1 MEAVIWKGNGPKE
14 FWKVVKQAQR
24 KTKKSKVGPIKD
36 GNDNLLLDDTEKA
49 KCFNDYFA
57 SIGED
62 LAEKYDEIREENLQ
76 QYIVRVTP
84 TTEEIQINQGTV
96 RERLD
101 KKLNPKKAMGPDQIA
116 PKDLAMLGDS
126 VEKGLFHVFKESID
140 TAKYPS
146 AWKVSNLNPVFKK
159 GGVTERANFRP
170 ISLLSVPGKL
180 LEDIICKPIDNHM
193 KVQGISSCRQWGFK
207 QGRSTEGLLLH
218 LTEQWKDALDNGFK
232 VGVIFFD
239 FRKAFDTVN
248 HKILKQKLKGVGMNG
263 RLWLEDYLA
272 SRSHFTKV
280 NGKLSEARFIEYGA
294 P

>member
-1 MEAVIWKGNGPKE
+1 
-14 FWKVVKQAQR
+14 
-24 KTKKSKVGPIKD
+24 
-36 GNDNLLLDDTEKA
+36 
-49 KCFNDYFA
+49 
-57 SIGED
+57 
-62 LAEKYDEIREENLQ
+62 
-76 QYIVRVTP
+76 
-84 TTEEIQINQGTV
+84 
-96 RERLD
+96 
-101 KKLNPKKAMGPDQIA
+101 MGPDQIA
-116 PKDLAMLGDS
+116 PKDLVMLGGS

-218 LTEQWKDALDNGFK
+218 STEQWKDALDNGFT
-232 VGVIFFD
+232 VEVIFLD

-263 RLWLEDYLA
+263 RLLHWLEDYLTN
-272 SRSHFTKV
+272 RSHFTKV
-280 NGKLSEARFIEYGA
+280 NGKLSEARVIKYGVPQGSLLGQQLYTIYVNDFLESVTKGELYMFA
-294 P
+294 DDTTIFTIGETVLIRYLLFSKK